1 MCHKLIRFALA
12 VLTGLAVAVCPGSR
26 VHATGNGAPSGPHF
40 NLNLIGVSQAKTQD
54 NSGGSVIFVWQ
65 NGKSIIYLTPGPFAV
80 LDDNATNAN
89 GGAFQLPGPDTTG
102 SFTYSVWLRPV
113 GKPGG
118 TGAITTCATDPT
130 TGEQVC
136 SLNSVV
142 TVRNTGK
149 SKFVN
154 VSKQLLFI
162 TYVNSLGVKVT
173 VPLFDASLQNY
184 FWNYDNNG
192 LKNVQLRFYQETA
205 ATTVASPTLKASPLR
220 AISIRTRK

>member
-1 MCHKLIRFALA
+1 MYHRTTRLALA
-12 VLTGLAVAVCPGSR
+12 VLTGIALAVCPGSR
-26 VHATGNGAPSGPHF
+26 VHATGNGAPSGAHF

-65 NGKSIIYLTPGPFAV
+65 NGTSKIYLTPGPFAV
-80 LDDNATNAN
+80 LDNNATDAD

-130 TGEQVC
+130 TGELVC
-136 SLNSVV
+136 SLNNVV

-205 ATTVASPTLKASPLR
+205 TTTTASTTLRASPLR